1 MNIRT
6 NSKYAFLYML
16 GLIFSLFSIT
26 SFAQTTPAFKVEFDF
41 GPSVNSYSVSPLIF
55 NNSGMLAFTSNGRG
69 VLYDSSGLHYI
80 DSFLHGPYKST
91 YVYDMNSTGNI
102 VGQVTGVSLQGY
114 GETAGFFFQR
124 EGYTNYNLNEITSG
138 LGQGTSII
146 QAFDINDRNQILVE
160 FRKFDFNDGHVLG
173 RSYALLSP
181 VVTSVPEP
189 STSFMLGIG
198 FLCLVL
204 FSFWKRRSAVK

>member
-1 MNIRT
+1 
-6 NSKYAFLYML
+6 
-16 GLIFSLFSIT
+16 
-26 SFAQTTPAFKVEFDF
+26 
-41 GPSVNSYSVSPLIF
+41 
-55 NNSGMLAFTSNGRG
+55 MLAFTSNGRG